1 MTGRS
6 ARARLRGALLSGRLP
21 AAAMFP
27 AGDDRFHVHFAR
39 LDSGLTVRVVECG
52 EAAAPPVLCIH
63 GWACSAFTARWTM
76 LALARRGL
84 RAIAPDMPGSGL
96 SDKPSDPAFYQADN
110 MVSAIGEIMDAL
122 ELDRAALAGHS
133 LGAALAARYALR
145 APERLSALALLAP
158 VGFGSALPLR
168 TMRYITPEPLAG
180 VIPYLVPRWTVA
192 PVLRMAYG
200 EIGTFSRREVD
211 EYWAPTQFPEFTR
224 GARQL
229 LHTFPWDSGEE
240 LGLDRL
246 RARTG
251 VMVGTRDHLAASR
264 AARRYAALIPG
275 ARLVI
280 VPRAGHLLP
289 AEVPER
295 VAQMIAD
302 TMASSAGVGCKQNT
316 GARPAD

>member
-1 MTGRS
+1 
-6 ARARLRGALLSGRLP
+6 
-21 AAAMFP
+21 MFP
-27 AGDDRFHVHFAR
+27 AGDDRFRVHFAR
-39 LDSGLTVRVVECG
+39 LRSGLAVRVVECG
-52 EAAAPPVLCIH
+52 DPAGQSVLFVH

-96 SDKPSDPAFYQADN
+96 SDKPADPAFYHVDN
-110 MVSAIGEIMDAL
+110 MVSGIGEIMDAL
-122 ELDRAALAGHS
+122 GLDRAALAGHS
-133 LGAALAARYALR
+133 LGAALAARYTLR
-145 APERLSALALLAP
+145 APERVLALVLLSP
-158 VGFGSALPLR
+158 VGFASALPLR
-168 TMRYITPEPLAG
+168 AMKFITPEALAG

-200 EIGTFSRREVD
+200 ETGTFSPRDVD

-224 GARQL
+224 GARRT

-240 LGLDRL
+240 LGLERL
-246 RARTG
+246 RLPTR
-251 VMVGTRDHLAASR
+251 VMLGTRDHLAVGR

-275 ARLVI
+275 AQLVI

-302 TMASSAGVGCKQNT
+302 TIDASARAG
-316 GARPAD
+316 